1 MLIDINEDFKKIC
14 SIEGDKL
21 KDFGGRTAKGGGG
34 GGGRRLLYCRR
45 RIQRCFR
52 GELVMGRNL
61 QLPTNNFLMALEN
74 AFKVLLSSLIQP
86 CNNKYLISQKK
97 EIRNVSL

>member
-21 KDFGGRTAKGGGG
+21 KDFWGELVKGR
-34 GGGRRLLYCRR
+34 GGGRSLLYCRR
-45 RIQRCFR
+45 RTQRCFR

>member
-34 GGGRRLLYCRR
+34 GRRAEVTLL
-45 RIQRCFR
+45 Q
-52 GELVMGRNL
+52 E
-61 QLPTNNFLMALEN
+61 TNSKMF
-74 AFKVLLSSLIQP
+74 
-86 CNNKYLISQKK
+86 
-97 EIRNVSL
+97 

>member
-1 MLIDINEDFKKIC
+1 MLIDINEDFRKIC

-21 KDFGGRTAKGGGG
+21 KDFGGELVKGR
-34 GGGRRLLYCRR
+34 GRSLLYCRR
-45 RIQRCFR
+45 RTQRCFR
-52 GELVMGRNL
+52 GELEMGRNL

-86 CNNKYLISQKK
+86 CNNKYLISEKK

>member
-1 MLIDINEDFKKIC
+1 MLIDINEDFRKIC

-21 KDFGGRTAKGGGG
+21 KDFGGGLVKGRGGWS
-34 GGGRRLLYCRR
+34 LLYCRR
-45 RIQRCFR
+45 RTQRCFR
-52 GELVMGRNL
+52 RELVMGRNL

-74 AFKVLLSSLIQP
+74 AFKVLLSSLIPP
-86 CNNKYLISQKK
+86 CNNKYLISEKK

>member
-21 KDFGGRTAKGGGG
+21 KDFWGELVKGR
-34 GGGRRLLYCRR
+34 GGGRSLLYCRR
-45 RIQRCFR
+45 RTQRCFR
-52 GELVMGRNL
+52 GELVMGRKL

-86 CNNKYLISQKK
+86 CNNKYLILEKK

>member
-1 MLIDINEDFKKIC
+1 MWIDINEDFKKIC

-21 KDFGGRTAKGGGG
+21 KDFGGRTAKGGG

>member
-1 MLIDINEDFKKIC
+1 MKISKKIC

-21 KDFGGRTAKGGGG
+21 KDFGGELVKGGA

-45 RIQRCFR
+45 RTQRCFR

-61 QLPTNNFLMALEN
+61 KLPINNYLMALEN
-74 AFKVLLSSLIQP
+74 AFKVLMSSLIQP

>member
-1 MLIDINEDFKKIC
+1 MLIDINEDFRKIC
-14 SIEGDKL
+14 SIAGDKL
-21 KDFGGRTAKGGGG
+21 KDFGGELVKGRGG
-34 GGGRRLLYCRR
+34 GGGRSLLYCRR
-45 RIQRCFR
+45 RTQRCFR
-52 GELVMGRNL
+52 GELEMGRNL

-86 CNNKYLISQKK
+86 CNNKYLISEKK